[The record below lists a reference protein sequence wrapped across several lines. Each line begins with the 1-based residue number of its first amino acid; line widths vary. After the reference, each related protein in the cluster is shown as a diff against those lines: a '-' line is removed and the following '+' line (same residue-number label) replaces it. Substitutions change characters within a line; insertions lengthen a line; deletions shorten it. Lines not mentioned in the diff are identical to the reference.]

1 MISQKKGLKMNRE
14 EIISV
19 LKDLHEATNF
29 RMSLHDNDFNEIAA
43 YPEARLP
50 FCALVHKNRDE
61 YEKCLNCDKE
71 ACREAQGRRN
81 AIIYKCRYGLTEA
94 ISPLYNF
101 GTLTGFLMMGQVGD
115 ETLDEAKLQRKIAK
129 LAKTDKEALD
139 AVNSVPKVSRKTTET
154 YVRIM
159 TLCARFLTLSNA
171 IPAKKLSLG
180 EATKKYIS
188 ENYGKKVSIMDI
200 CHECGCSKST
210 LLSTFKKQ
218 YGATVGEFL
227 TEYRLGE
234 AKRLLEEGE
243 LSINEIAHATGFYDQ
258 SYFSKVFSQKCG
270 ISPSEYRKSVR

>member
-1 MISQKKGLKMNRE
+1 MNRE
-14 EIISV
+14 EIVSV

-43 YPEARLP
+43 YPESRLP
-50 FCALVHKNRDE
+50 FCALLQQNRDE
-61 YEKCLNCDKE
+61 YSKCLECDKD

-81 AIIYKCRYGLTEA
+81 SLIYKCRHGLTEA

-101 GTLTGFLMMGQVGD
+101 GTLTGFLMMGQVAD
-115 ETLDEAKLQRKIAK
+115 ETLDKTA
-129 LAKTDKEALD
+129 LAKKILHLAKSPEEAVD
-139 AVNSVPKVSRKTTET
+139 AVNSIPEVSEKLTET

-159 TLCARFLTLSNA
+159 TLCARFLTLTNA
-171 IPAKKLSLG
+171 IPSKKPSLG

-188 ENYGKKVSIMDI
+188 ENFDRKISIKDI
-200 CHECGCSKST
+200 CRELGCSKST

-218 YGATVGEFL
+218 FGVTVGNFL

-234 AKRLLEEGE
+234 AKRLLEAGE
-243 LSINEIAHATGFYDQ
+243 LSINEIAHVTGFYDQ

-270 ISPSEYRKSVR
+270 MPPSNYRKGTR

>member
-1 MISQKKGLKMNRE
+1 MNRE

-19 LKDLHEATNF
+19 LKDLHEATKF

-43 YPEARLP
+43 YPESRLP
-50 FCALVHKNRDE
+50 FCALIHKNREE

-115 ETLDEAKLQRKIAK
+115 ETLDKEKLREK
-129 LAKTDKEALD
+129 LAKLEKNEKLALEAVD
-139 AVNSVPKVSRKTTET
+139 SVLKVSRKLTET

-159 TLCARFLTLSNA
+159 TLCARFLTLTNA
-171 IPAKKLSLG
+171 IPAKKLSLA
-180 EATKKYIS
+180 EATKKYVS
-188 ENYGKKVSIMDI
+188 ENYDKKVSIMDI
-200 CHECGCSKST
+200 CREFGCSKST

-218 YGATVGEFL
+218 YGVTVGEFL
-227 TEYRLGE
+227 TEFRLGE
-234 AKRLLEEGE
+234 AKRLLEDGE
-243 LSINEIAHATGFYDQ
+243 LSINEIAHTTGFYDQ

-270 ISPSEYRKSVR
+270 ISPSDYRKGLR

>member
-1 MISQKKGLKMNRE
+1 MNHE

-43 YPEARLP
+43 YPESRLP
-50 FCALVHKNRDE
+50 FCALLQKNSE
-61 YEKCLNCDKE
+61 EFEKCLECDKE

-101 GTLTGFLMMGQVGD
+101 GTLTGFLMMGQVAD
-115 ETLDEAKLQRKIAK
+115 ETLDKAALARKISAI
-129 LAKTDKEALD
+129 AGSPEA
-139 AVNSVPKVSRKTTET
+139 AREAANSVPEVSERLTET

-159 TLCARFLTLSNA
+159 TLCARFLTLTNA
-171 IPAKKLSLG
+171 IPSKKPSLG
-180 EATKKYIS
+180 ESAKKYIS
-188 ENYGKKVSIMDI
+188 ENFDKKISIKDI
-200 CHECGCSKST
+200 CHELGCSKST

-218 YGATVGEFL
+218 YGVTVGEFL

-243 LSINEIAHATGFYDQ
+243 LSINEIAHVTGFYDQ
-258 SYFSKVFSQKCG
+258 SYFSKVFSQKCA
-270 ISPSEYRKSVR
+270 ISPSEYRKGVR

>member
-1 MISQKKGLKMNRE
+1 MNRN

-43 YPEARLP
+43 YPESRLP
-50 FCALVHKNRDE
+50 FCALLHENRDE
-61 YEKCLNCDKE
+61 FEKCHECDKE

-101 GTLTGFLMMGQVGD
+101 GTLTGFLMMGQVAD
-115 ETLDEAKLQRKIAK
+115 ENLNRGELVERILPLTENREAAMEVVK
-129 LAKTDKEALD
+129 
-139 AVNSVPKVSRKTTET
+139 SVPEVSEKLTET

-171 IPAKKLSLG
+171 IPSKKPSIG
-180 EATKKYIS
+180 ESAKKYIS
-188 ENYGKKVSIMDI
+188 ENYDKKISIKDI
-200 CHECGCSKST
+200 CRELGCSKST

-218 YGATVGEFL
+218 YGITVGDFL

-243 LSINEIAHATGFYDQ
+243 LSINEISHATGFYDQ

-270 ISPSEYRKSVR
+270 APPSEYRKISR

>member
-1 MISQKKGLKMNRE
+1 MNRD

-43 YPEARLP
+43 YPESRLP
-50 FCALVHKNRDE
+50 FCALLHKNRDE
-61 YEKCLNCDKE
+61 FEKCLECDKL
-71 ACREAQGRRN
+71 ACREAQEKKK

-101 GTLTGFLMMGQVGD
+101 GKLTGFLMMGQVGD
-115 ETLDEAKLQRKIAK
+115 ENL
-129 LAKTDKEALD
+129 DKEKLIDAICKVTSNAETALA
-139 AVNSVPKVSRKTTET
+139 AVNSVPKISRKMTET

-159 TLCARFLTLSNA
+159 TLCARFLTLTNA
-171 IPAKKLSLG
+171 ITAKKLSLG
-180 EATKKYIS
+180 EATQKYLC
-188 ENYGKKVSIMDI
+188 ENYSKKIVIKDI
-200 CHECGCSKST
+200 CLEFGCSKST
-210 LLSTFKKQ
+210 LLSTFKKE
-218 YGATVGEFL
+218 YGVTLGEFL
-227 TEYRLGE
+227 TDYRLRE

-270 ISPSEYRKSVR
+270 TTPSDYRKGSL